1 MPSNNRRPVMFS
13 SLSTMLWGEEPETPT
28 GAGGPLPR
36 SESPAGEDWVLVGA
50 GPGPAPGDLGALEPL
65 QPSGSTPPSSAA
77 SEAGEGEAEPA
88 TTRVVNPRQPGPGA
102 RLEAVALA
110 EAKGARS
117 GQLAKQRNSGKTIS
131 SKALARANKS
141 VLAQTGKR
149 TSARHNNF
157 AIKQPG
163 ARANSSKC

>member
-1 MPSNNRRPVMFS
+1 MFS
-13 SLSTMLWGEEPETPT
+13 SLSTMLWGEETETAT
-28 GAGGPLPR
+28 EASGPLPR

-77 SEAGEGEAEPA
+77 SEAGEGEAEPVA
-88 TTRVVNPRQPGPGA
+88 ARVVNPRQPGPGA

-117 GQLAKQRNSGKTIS
+117 G
-131 SKALARANKS
+131 
-141 VLAQTGKR
+141 
-149 TSARHNNF
+149 
-157 AIKQPG
+157 
-163 ARANSSKC
+163 